1 MKSIKKRF
9 KLLLAEIEQLA
20 SELGLLCADLSL
32 LSEMQQT
39 ADKILRACEDLSS
52 QVSELKKAAFRDG
65 IAEAEALAEL
75 EEMVD
80 SDAISGLE
88 DRFFA
93 ELGNHADSGAGEFL
107 QQLLE
112 KIDKRYTKMI
122 ERIQQLSALLD
133 EDGE

>member
-9 KLLLAEIEQLA
+9 KSLLAEIEQLA
-20 SELGLLCADLSL
+20 SELGLLCADLPL

-39 ADKILRACEDLSS
+39 AGKILHACEDLSS

-93 ELGNHADSGAGEFL
+93 ELDNHADSGAGEFL

-112 KIDKRYTKMI
+112 KIDKRYTKMV
-122 ERIQQLSALLD
+122 EHIQQLSALLD
-133 EDGE
+133 EE

>member
-1 MKSIKKRF
+1 MRLVCWKT
-9 KLLLAEIEQLA
+9 
-20 SELGLLCADLSL
+20 G
-32 LSEMQQT
+32 
-39 ADKILRACEDLSS
+39 
-52 QVSELKKAAFRDG
+52 
-65 IAEAEALAEL
+65 
-75 EEMVD
+75 
-80 SDAISGLE
+80 
-88 DRFFA
+88 FFA